1 MTANWHEIGTV
12 LPMTCKKEYAI
23 IISSKSGSSTGS
35 TFYYVRKGVCKMKY
49 CPYCGADL
57 IEDAVSFCAECGK
70 QLPARKMQKEKP
82 EDKPKIN
89 KESKKKKKKPT
100 KKAESSIE
108 AEPVVDDG
116 YDGYYDD
123 IRPIDE
129 GYEREGV
136 DKELVKKIVTIIAV
150 LFVVIIACVAL
161 MYVL

>member
-1 MTANWHEIGTV
+1 
-12 LPMTCKKEYAI
+12 
-23 IISSKSGSSTGS
+23 
-35 TFYYVRKGVCKMKY
+35 MKY
-49 CPYCGADL
+49 CPYCGAEL

-70 QLPARKMQKEKP
+70 QLPVGKTQKEN
-82 EDKPKIN
+82 PKEKSEI
-89 KESKKKKKKPT
+89 KRASKKKKKKPI

-129 GYEREGV
+129 GHEREGV